1 VFSSYLVSDNL
12 DLFPYFKL
20 LSLSHKNT
28 PPMFDSDFILSLS
41 LIEGAYQ
48 QNGKGSYFSLK
59 WQKACHF
66 IVYYLYR
73 GKLEGTFL
81 KDRYMIYKSY
91 IHIDSTLQKKSA

>member
-1 VFSSYLVSDNL
+1 FSSYLVSDNL

-48 QNGKGSYFSLK
+48 NREWGIFHKFLRREWVKKITFSIARRNIL
-59 WQKACHF
+59 WY
-66 IVYYLYR
+66 IVSM
-73 GKLEGTFL
+73 KVWV
-81 KDRYMIYKSY
+81 
-91 IHIDSTLQKKSA
+91 

>member
-48 QNGKGSYFSLK
+48 GAYGEGL
-59 WQKACHF
+59 
-66 IVYYLYR
+66 YLFER
-73 GKLEGTFL
+73 N
-81 KDRYMIYKSY
+81 
-91 IHIDSTLQKKSA
+91 